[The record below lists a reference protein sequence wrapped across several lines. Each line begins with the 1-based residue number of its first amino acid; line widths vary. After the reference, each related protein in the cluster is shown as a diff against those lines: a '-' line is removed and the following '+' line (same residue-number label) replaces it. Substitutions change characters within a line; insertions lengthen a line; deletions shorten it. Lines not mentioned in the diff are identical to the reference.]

1 MESRKMV
8 LMNPICRAAT
18 GNPTVNRGGDT
29 MGQREGGTNRK
40 SNIETYITRCK
51 INGQWEFA
59 I

>member
-1 MESRKMV
+1 MV
-8 LMNPICRAAT
+8 LMNPICRAAM

-29 MGQREGGTNRK
+29 VGQREGGTNRK